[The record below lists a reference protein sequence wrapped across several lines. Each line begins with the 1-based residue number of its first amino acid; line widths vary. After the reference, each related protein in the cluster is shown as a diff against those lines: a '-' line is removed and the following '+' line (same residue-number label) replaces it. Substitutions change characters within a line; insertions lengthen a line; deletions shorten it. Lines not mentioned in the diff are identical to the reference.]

1 MAIANTSKCIIMERN
16 KKKSFL
22 IFLSKFFLFFSKGI
36 LSYEITDLIKILV
49 EKNETNS
56 KFKYDNLID
65 EKNLELADTLYIPEI
80 DYSFN
85 VSNSTTSTNTTST
98 LNSNTHTLSATVNLY
113 TGGFSQLNLI
123 TAQTRNQAY
132 DYLRE
137 YQKELLIKELLNGY
151 SNLQTL
157 IFKKKNQQL
166 NLEFYR
172 KKVLEAE
179 ILFKA
184 NRITKTEVLDLE
196 NELLEAQSVSLD
208 YDRKIDNLMLQV
220 SKLLDLEIYDEDVNF
235 DYVIDVSNSQISKKL
250 FSELMNSSY
259 GQYLSFIENTYLPE
273 LEMSK
278 KDLRPSVDLTYSLS
292 ESDNYSAV
300 IDHRRSSSLSLS
312 FSVPIY
318 DGYKDENNFN
328 IEEYN
333 YQKKLLEHKDLKRD
347 LLNTYLE
354 SWNNYDFYLN
364 KINNQEKIIDSLELK
379 LQGNEILYKAQK
391 IDITQ
396 LIESKNELNDAHN
409 ILLDLKSSKKYYL
422 IDILILNGDL
432 NTIIN
437 GLG

>member
-1 MAIANTSKCIIMERN
+1 MAKIKI
-16 KKKSFL
+16 
-22 IFLSKFFLFFSKGI
+22 IFLSTFFLFFSKGI

-85 VSNSTTSTNTTST
+85 VSNSTTSTNATST

-113 TGGFSQLNLI
+113 NGGFSQLNLI
-123 TAQTRNQAY
+123 TTQTRNQAF

-184 NRITKTEVLDLE
+184 NRVTKTEVLDLE

-292 ESDNYSAV
+292 ESDNYSAA

-312 FSVPIY
+312 LSVPIY

>member
-1 MAIANTSKCIIMERN
+1 MAKIKI
-16 KKKSFL
+16 
-22 IFLSKFFLFFSKGI
+22 IFLSTFFLFFSKGI

-56 KFKYDNLID
+56 QFKYDNLID
-65 EKNLELADTLYIPEI
+65 DKNLELADTLYIPEI
-80 DYSFN
+80 DYSFSI
-85 VSNSTTSTNTTST
+85 SNSTTSTDSTST
-98 LNSNTHTLSATVNLY
+98 VNADTHTLSATVNLY
-113 TGGFSQLNLI
+113 NGGFSQLNLI
-123 TAQTRNQAY
+123 TTQTRNQAF

-184 NRITKTEVLDLE
+184 NRVTKTEVLDLE

-235 DYVIDVSNSQISKKL
+235 DYVIDVSNSQITKKL

-292 ESDNYSAV
+292 ESDNYSAA

-312 FSVPIY
+312 LSVPIY

-364 KINNQEKIIDSLELK
+364 KINNQEKIINSLELK

>member
-1 MAIANTSKCIIMERN
+1 MAKIKI
-16 KKKSFL
+16 
-22 IFLSKFFLFFSKGI
+22 IFLSTFFLFFSKGI

-113 TGGFSQLNLI
+113 NGGFSQLNLI
-123 TAQTRNQAY
+123 TTQTRNQAF

-235 DYVIDVSNSQISKKL
+235 DYVIDVSNSQITKKL

-292 ESDNYSAV
+292 ESDNYSAA

-312 FSVPIY
+312 LSVPIY

-364 KINNQEKIIDSLELK
+364 KINNQEKIINSLELK

>member
-1 MAIANTSKCIIMERN
+1 MAKIKI
-16 KKKSFL
+16 
-22 IFLSKFFLFFSKGI
+22 IFLSTFFLFFSKSI

-56 KFKYDNLID
+56 QFKYDNLID
-65 EKNLELADTLYIPEI
+65 DKNLELADTLYIPEI
-80 DYSFN
+80 DYSFSI
-85 VSNSTTSTNTTST
+85 SNSTTSTDSTST
-98 LNSNTHTLSATVNLY
+98 VNADTHTLSATVNLY
-113 TGGFSQLNLI
+113 NGGFSQLNLI
-123 TAQTRNQAY
+123 TTQTRNQAF

-235 DYVIDVSNSQISKKL
+235 DYVIDVSNSQITKKL

-292 ESDNYSAV
+292 ESDNYSAA

-312 FSVPIY
+312 LSVPIY

-364 KINNQEKIIDSLELK
+364 KINNQEKIINSLELK

>member
-1 MAIANTSKCIIMERN
+1 MAKIKI
-16 KKKSFL
+16 
-22 IFLSKFFLFFSKGI
+22 IFLSTFFLFFSKGI

-65 EKNLELADTLYIPEI
+65 EKNLEVADTLYIPEI

-85 VSNSTTSTNTTST
+85 VSNSTTSTNATST

-113 TGGFSQLNLI
+113 NGGFSQLNLI
-123 TAQTRNQAY
+123 TTQTRNQAF

-184 NRITKTEVLDLE
+184 NRVTKTEVLDLE

-292 ESDNYSAV
+292 ESDNYSAA

-312 FSVPIY
+312 LSVPIY

-364 KINNQEKIIDSLELK
+364 KINNQEKIINSLELK

>member
-1 MAIANTSKCIIMERN
+1 MAKIKIIV
-16 KKKSFL
+16 FGT
-22 IFLSKFFLFFSKGI
+22 FFLFFSKGI

-85 VSNSTTSTNTTST
+85 VSNSTTSTNATST

-113 TGGFSQLNLI
+113 NGGFSQLNLI
-123 TAQTRNQAY
+123 TTQTRNQAF

-184 NRITKTEVLDLE
+184 NRVTKTEVLDLE

-235 DYVIDVSNSQISKKL
+235 DYVIDVSNSQITKKL

-292 ESDNYSAV
+292 ESDNYSAA

-312 FSVPIY
+312 LSVPIY

-364 KINNQEKIIDSLELK
+364 KINNQEKIINSLELK

>member
-1 MAIANTSKCIIMERN
+1 MAKIKI
-16 KKKSFL
+16 
-22 IFLSKFFLFFSKGI
+22 IFLSTFFLFFSKGI

-56 KFKYDNLID
+56 QFKYDNLID
-65 EKNLELADTLYIPEI
+65 DKNLELADTLYIPEI
-80 DYSFN
+80 DYSFSI
-85 VSNSTTSTNTTST
+85 SNSTTSTDSTST
-98 LNSNTHTLSATVNLY
+98 VNADTHTLSATVNLY
-113 TGGFSQLNLI
+113 NGGFSQLNLI
-123 TAQTRNQAY
+123 TTQTRNQAY

-292 ESDNYSAV
+292 ESDNYSAA

-312 FSVPIY
+312 LSVPIY

>member
-1 MAIANTSKCIIMERN
+1 MAKIKI
-16 KKKSFL
+16 
-22 IFLSKFFLFFSKGI
+22 IFLSAFFLFFSKSI
-36 LSYEITDLIKILV
+36 LSYEINDLIKILV

-65 EKNLELADTLYIPEI
+65 DKNLELADTLYIPEI

-113 TGGFSQLNLI
+113 NGGFSQLNLI
-123 TAQTRNQAY
+123 TTQTRNQAY

-184 NRITKTEVLDLE
+184 NRVTKTEVLDLE

-312 FSVPIY
+312 LSFPIY

>member
-1 MAIANTSKCIIMERN
+1 MAKIKI
-16 KKKSFL
+16 
-22 IFLSKFFLFFSKGI
+22 IFLSTFFLFFSKGI

-56 KFKYDNLID
+56 KFKNDNLID

-113 TGGFSQLNLI
+113 NGGFSQLNLI
-123 TAQTRNQAY
+123 TTQTRNQAF

-184 NRITKTEVLDLE
+184 NRVTKTEVLDLE

-235 DYVIDVSNSQISKKL
+235 DYVIDVSNSQITKKL

-292 ESDNYSAV
+292 ESDNYSAA

-312 FSVPIY
+312 LSVPIY

>member
-1 MAIANTSKCIIMERN
+1 M
-16 KKKSFL
+16 
-22 IFLSKFFLFFSKGI
+22 
-36 LSYEITDLIKILV
+36 
-49 EKNETNS
+49 
-56 KFKYDNLID
+56 ID
-65 EKNLELADTLYIPEI
+65 DKNLELADTLYIPEI
-80 DYSFN
+80 DYSFSI
-85 VSNSTTSTNTTST
+85 SNSTTSTDSTST
-98 LNSNTHTLSATVNLY
+98 VNADTHTLSATVNLY
-113 TGGFSQLNLI
+113 NGGFSQLNLI
-123 TAQTRNQAY
+123 TTQTRNQAF

-235 DYVIDVSNSQISKKL
+235 DYVIDVSNSQITKKL

-312 FSVPIY
+312 LSVPIY

>member
-1 MAIANTSKCIIMERN
+1 MAKIKI
-16 KKKSFL
+16 
-22 IFLSKFFLFFSKGI
+22 IFLSTFFLFFSKGI

-65 EKNLELADTLYIPEI
+65 DKNLELADTLYIPEI

-85 VSNSTTSTNTTST
+85 VSNSTTSTNLLLQ

-113 TGGFSQLNLI
+113 NGGFSQLNLI
-123 TAQTRNQAY
+123 TTQTRNQAF

-184 NRITKTEVLDLE
+184 NRVTKTEVLDLE

-292 ESDNYSAV
+292 ESDNYSAA

-312 FSVPIY
+312 LSVPIY

>member
-1 MAIANTSKCIIMERN
+1 MAKIKI
-16 KKKSFL
+16 
-22 IFLSKFFLFFSKGI
+22 IFLSTFFLFFSKGI

-85 VSNSTTSTNTTST
+85 VSNSTTSTNATST

-113 TGGFSQLNLI
+113 NGGFSQLNLI
-123 TAQTRNQAY
+123 TTQTRNQAF

-184 NRITKTEVLDLE
+184 NRVTKTEVLDLE

-235 DYVIDVSNSQISKKL
+235 DYVIDVSNSQITKKL

-292 ESDNYSAV
+292 ESDNYSAA

-364 KINNQEKIIDSLELK
+364 KINNQEKIINSLELK

>member
-1 MAIANTSKCIIMERN
+1 MAKIKI
-16 KKKSFL
+16 
-22 IFLSKFFLFFSKGI
+22 IFLSTFFLFFSKGI

-56 KFKYDNLID
+56 QFKYDNLID
-65 EKNLELADTLYIPEI
+65 DKNLELADTLYIPEI
-80 DYSFN
+80 DYSFSI
-85 VSNSTTSTNTTST
+85 SNSTTSTDSTST
-98 LNSNTHTLSATVNLY
+98 VNADTHTLSATVNLY
-113 TGGFSQLNLI
+113 NGGFSQLNLI
-123 TAQTRNQAY
+123 TTQTRNQAF

-184 NRITKTEVLDLE
+184 NRVTKTEVLDLE

-235 DYVIDVSNSQISKKL
+235 DYVIDVSNAQISKKL

-259 GQYLSFIENTYLPE
+259 GQYLTFIENTYLPE

-292 ESDNYSAV
+292 ESDNYSAA

-312 FSVPIY
+312 LSVPIY

-396 LIESKNELNDAHN
+396 LIESKNAVSYTHLT
-409 ILLDLKSSKKYYL
+409 LPT
-422 IDILILNGDL
+422 
-432 NTIIN
+432 NTPV
-437 GLG
+437 

>member
-1 MAIANTSKCIIMERN
+1 MAKIKI
-16 KKKSFL
+16 
-22 IFLSKFFLFFSKGI
+22 IFLSTFFLFFSKGI
-36 LSYEITDLIKILV
+36 LSYELIDLIKILV

-56 KFKYDNLID
+56 QFKYDNLID
-65 EKNLELADTLYIPEI
+65 DKNLELADTLYIPKI
-80 DYSFN
+80 DYSFSI
-85 VSNSTTSTNTTST
+85 SNSTTSTDSTST
-98 LNSNTHTLSATVNLY
+98 VNTDTHTLSATVNLY
-113 TGGFSQLNLI
+113 NGGFSQLNLI
-123 TAQTRNQAY
+123 TTQTRNQAF

-184 NRITKTEVLDLE
+184 NRITKTEVLDLD

-220 SKLLDLEIYDEDVNF
+220 SKLLDLDIYDEDVNF
-235 DYVIDVSNSQISKKL
+235 DYVIDVSNAQISKKL

-292 ESDNYSAV
+292 ESDNYSAA

-312 FSVPIY
+312 LSVPIY

-333 YQKKLLEHKDLKRD
+333 YQKKLLEHKDLERD

>member
-1 MAIANTSKCIIMERN
+1 MAKIKI
-16 KKKSFL
+16 
-22 IFLSKFFLFFSKGI
+22 IFLSTFFLFFSKGI

-56 KFKYDNLID
+56 QFKYDNLID
-65 EKNLELADTLYIPEI
+65 DKNLELADTLYIPEI

-85 VSNSTTSTNTTST
+85 VSNSTTSTNSTST

-113 TGGFSQLNLI
+113 NGGFSQLNLI
-123 TAQTRNQAY
+123 TTQTRNQAF

-235 DYVIDVSNSQISKKL
+235 DYVIDVSNSQITKKL

-292 ESDNYSAV
+292 ESDNYSAA

-312 FSVPIY
+312 LSVPIY

-364 KINNQEKIIDSLELK
+364 KINNQEKIINSLELK